1 MDKMLTYSVVERKN
15 PNMADMP
22 GKYYAMAQARG
33 IANIRELSERIQ
45 KMCTVTRADVLAVL
59 VALED
64 VIADCLANGE
74 IVRLGEL
81 GSLQVS
87 LSGRGTDKPED
98 YHDGLIDKAK
108 ILFRSGTTLATM
120 LATLKYEKV
129 EQRPVKKKADGSEPV
144 TAEPQ
149 PQPGEEEEGGV

>member
-15 PNMADMP
+15 PNEPMTP

-33 IANIRELSERIQ
+33 IANIRELSDRIQ

-64 VIADCLANGE
+64 VVSDCLANGE

-87 LSGRGTDKPED
+87 LSGSGAEKAED
-98 YHDGLIDKAK
+98 YHDGLINKAR
-108 ILFRSGTTLATM
+108 ILFRSGTTLSTM
-120 LATLKYEKV
+120 LATLKFQRV
-129 EQRPVKKKADGSEPV
+129 EQKAKKKEEAVVTEPD
-144 TAEPQ
+144 T
-149 PQPGEEEEGGV
+149 EEKM